1 MQEMHE
7 QKMHYLH
14 EFHRQQLHA
23 KDHHIAAMAA
33 EKRADEAERL
43 AGMYDGQVAKNGLQQ
58 IGSAT
63 QGSDKV
69 GDAEQMAKE
78 REVWRVMG
86 AARQEDDGGS
96 AGPGGESQGKIA

>member
-7 QKMHYLH
+7 QKMRYLH

-23 KDHHIAAMAA
+23 KDHHIAAIAA
-33 EKRADEAERL
+33 VKRADEAERL
-43 AGMYDGQVAKNGLQQ
+43 AGMYDGQVVRNDGR
-58 IGSAT
+58 GSRAT
-63 QGSDKV
+63 VEGCGSV
-69 GDAEQMAKE
+69 EQTNKE

-96 AGPGGESQGKIA
+96 SGPGDDSKREVA